1 MPLSEV
7 RSHDRILNEALS
19 LFSQKGYD
27 ATSVREICEAA
38 EITKPTLYHFYGSK
52 EGVYHAIV
60 EGALDDFRQRLVGQ
74 IEAAG
79 SPRERLKR
87 VARIYF
93 EHAREH
99 RQLMRFLFGLI
110 HNPPSSAP
118 KTDFPRFYED
128 IVALISRVVEEG
140 VRDGSLAAGPLDL
153 RMLIFMGALGEA
165 VCGYLIVGRPAL
177 TPDLADR
184 LVDTILQGWS

>member
-1 MPLSEV
+1 M
-7 RSHDRILNEALS
+7 
-19 LFSQKGYD
+19 FSQKGYD

-60 EGALDDFRQRLVGQ
+60 EGALEDFRQRLVGQ
-74 IEAAG
+74 IEARG

-87 VARIYF
+87 VARDYF
-93 EHAREH
+93 EHARER

-118 KTDFPRFYED
+118 MTDFPRFYED
-128 IVALISRVVEEG
+128 IVALISRVAEEG
-140 VRDGSLAAGPLDL
+140 VRDGSSRPAPPTCACSSSWARSGSPSAATSSLAAGADARACRPP
-153 RMLIFMGALGEA
+153 
-165 VCGYLIVGRPAL
+165 GRHDP
-177 TPDLADR
+177 
-184 LVDTILQGWS
+184 